1 MKCVETELAE
11 VLVFEPKVFGDER
24 GFFMETFR
32 QAYFTEC
39 LLSRGFEAPALVQDN
54 YSRSQQHVLRGLHYQ
69 QQYPQGKLVRVCA
82 GSIFD
87 VAVDIRPQSATYG
100 KWVGR
105 ILSADN
111 HLQMWIPP
119 GFAHGFYVLSE
130 YADVLYRC
138 SDYYAP
144 SDEYVLAW
152 NSAKFAIEWPL
163 LNNTPILSVRDANA
177 AVSV

>member
-1 MKCVETELAE
+1 
-11 VLVFEPKVFGDER
+11 
-24 GFFMETFR
+24 
-32 QAYFTEC
+32 
-39 LLSRGFEAPALVQDN
+39 
-54 YSRSQQHVLRGLHYQ
+54 
-69 QQYPQGKLVRVCA
+69 VCA

-144 SDEYVLAW
+144 DDEYVLAW
-152 NSAKFAIEWPL
+152 NSAEFAIEWPL
-163 LNNTPILSVRDANA
+163 LNNRPILSARDANA